1 MDNNNTVLSEQL
13 IKVHSKPTN
22 ITHLYPAT
30 VGMATEIG
38 SRPLCFY
45 QLTGKIEMRERE
57 RDD

>member
-38 SRPLCFY
+38 SRPLF
-45 QLTGKIEMRERE
+45 LSVNWKNWDERERE